1 MESGA
6 ISFPY
11 TPQSQSIF
19 MDPDG
24 CDKQLWLWDGS
35 LDAMSLKG
43 VSDNAAFDYVDEL
56 WGYFGLWSSEHRIKH
71 VKLFGFATLPKDM
84 PTKSNAQ
91 YKGIA
96 NRDLLYQ
103 GKERLLKNG
112 VALVNVDFKNHT
124 VTARFDKFRDTD
136 IRLTPKDMKNDQ
148 SAFSGGTHDITLDGQ
163 TISLSDKIS
172 KRSMGQFYG
181 YDAEK
186 GIPDELGGGL
196 ITTGTEGTLV
206 ILYLAD

>member
-1 MESGA
+1 M
-6 ISFPY
+6 
-11 TPQSQSIF
+11 
-19 MDPDG
+19 
-24 CDKQLWLWDGS
+24 
-35 LDAMSLKG
+35 
-43 VSDNAAFDYVDEL
+43 
-56 WGYFGLWSSEHRIKH
+56 
-71 VKLFGFATLPKDM
+71 
-84 PTKSNAQ
+84 
-91 YKGIA
+91 
-96 NRDLLYQ
+96 YQ

-136 IRLTPKDMKNDQ
+136 IRVTLKDMKIDQ

-163 TISLSDKIS
+163 TITLGDKIS
-172 KRSMGQFYG
+172 ATSMGQFYG

-196 ITTGTEGTLV
+196 ITTGTEGTLA